1 IARSLRGQARHESG
15 TSEQARSAKSAAIK
29 DLRGQLERTKNAGY
43 IPVEDGYSNGSKVV
57 PIVLNLPAK
66 GSQPHRDMVA
76 YQAALAQAGV
86 IDYSD

>member
-1 IARSLRGQARHESG
+1 HALAITALKHARHIGVYAGATQLIDDRDQDYVIARSLRGQARHESG

-57 PIVLNLPAK
+57 
-66 GSQPHRDMVA
+66 
-76 YQAALAQAGV
+76 
-86 IDYSD
+86 